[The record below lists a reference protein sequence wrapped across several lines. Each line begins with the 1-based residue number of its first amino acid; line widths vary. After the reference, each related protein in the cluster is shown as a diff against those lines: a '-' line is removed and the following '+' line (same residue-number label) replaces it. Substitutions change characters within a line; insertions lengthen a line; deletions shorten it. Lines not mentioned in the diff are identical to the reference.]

1 MLPLRLVFVARQ
13 LRRCA
18 EWPRVTVMPRIIL
31 LLALGGMLV
40 FLSACASTE
49 PQDPNSVSTIPW
61 NRPEQWEG
69 QGALGGFAPNSR

>member
-1 MLPLRLVFVARQ
+1 
-13 LRRCA
+13 
-18 EWPRVTVMPRIIL
+18 MPRIIL

-49 PQDPNSVSTIPW
+49 PHDPNSVSTIPW